1 MSTSNGPLP
10 AGGGPDPRSVG
21 TVRIAVP
28 RESRPGE
35 RRVAATPD
43 TVTRLIKLGFSVSVQ
58 RGAGVE
64 AGYVDAAYAEAGAAL
79 VEDAFSAARV
89 VIKVNPPE
97 PAEIERLDEG
107 AVIISMLYPAQN
119 QATVELLARRKV
131 TSLALDKIPRIS
143 RAQKMDVLSSMAN
156 IAGYRA
162 VIEAA
167 NVLPRF
173 FGGQITAAGK
183 TPPARVLI
191 IGAGVAG
198 LAAIGAA
205 RGLGGEVYAFDTRA
219 PVREQVE
226 SLGGRFLT
234 VELDESGEGAGGYA
248 REMSQ
253 AFIDAEM
260 ALFREHAPKVDV
272 VITTALIPGKPAPKL
287 WTRDMV
293 EAMKP
298 GSVVVDL
305 ASSQGG
311 NCEVTVPGQA
321 VQHQGVHII
330 GYTDLTSRLPGHA
343 SQFFARN
350 IVHLLEDM
358 GGGTAFRVDHQDEC
372 VRAALITEAG
382 FILPPPLTSTPS
394 PGAAPAPAAA
404 AKAAKVAPPAPA
416 LPAPPRS
423 AHGHI
428 DARPASL
435 GTTALVGMVSAGL
448 LGGLAVVA
456 PPEFLQHFTVFV
468 LAVLIGWQVVWN
480 VTPALH
486 TPLMSVTNAI
496 SGIILVGGML
506 QAGTGHQDAATILG
520 AVALLLAAINVF
532 GGFLVT
538 QRMLRMFRK

>member
-1 MSTSNGPLP
+1 M
-10 AGGGPDPRSVG
+10 RV
-21 TVRIAVP
+21 VVP

-43 TVTRLIKLGFSVSVQ
+43 TVGRLVKLGFEVAIE

-64 AGYVDAAYAEAGAAL
+64 AGYTDATYGEAGAEL
-79 VEDAFSAARV
+79 VDDGFPAADLLV
-89 VIKVNPPE
+89 KVNPPTPE
-97 PAEIERLDEG
+97 EVDRCREG
-107 AVIISMLYPAQN
+107 AIVISLLYPAQN
-119 QATVELLARRKV
+119 QPLVQHLASRKL
-131 TSLALDKIPRIS
+131 TALALDRIPRIS

-167 NVLPRF
+167 NQLPRF

-183 TPPARVLI
+183 TPPARVLV

-205 RGLGGEVYAFDTRA
+205 RGLGAEVYAFDTRKA
-219 PVREQVE
+219 AREQVE
-226 SLGGRFLT
+226 SMGGKFLT
-234 VELDESGEGAGGYA
+234 VEIEESGEGAGGYA
-248 REMSQ
+248 KEMSQ

-260 ALFREHAPKVDV
+260 ALFREQAPKTDI
-272 VITTALIPGKPAPKL
+272 VITTALIPGRKAPIL

-305 ASSQGG
+305 AASQGG
-311 NCEVTVPGQA
+311 NCEVTTPGQLAQHGA
-321 VQHQGVHII
+321 VTIV

-350 IVHLLEDM
+350 VVHLLEDM
-358 GGGTAFRVDHQDEC
+358 GGGTEFRIDHGDEC
-372 VRAALITEAG
+372 VRGALIVENG
-382 FILPPPLTSTPS
+382 VVLPPPPPPEPS
-394 PGAAPAPAAA
+394 PPPAKPAPVAA
-404 AKAAKVAPPAPA
+404 VPPPA
-416 LPAPPRS
+416 LPAPRTS
-423 AHGHI
+423 GHGHG
-428 DARPASL
+428 AESEPMSGA
-435 GTTALVGMVSAGL
+435 AVGGVGLVSAIVLAGL
-448 LGGLAVVA
+448 SQVA
-456 PPEFLQHFTVFV
+456 PPEFIQHFTVFV
-468 LAVLIGWQVVWN
+468 LAVLIGYQVIWN

-506 QAGTGHQDAATILG
+506 QAGGGNLGLAAILG
-520 AVALLLAAINVF
+520 AIAILLAAINVF

-538 QRMLRMFRK
+538 QRMLQMFRK